1 MKRTLPKRKL
11 AEWIT
16 LVTSIVVILS
26 LVVYLVHDLLS
37 PASPYVEILARPAY
51 AEVSRAG
58 SRYVLPIDIESRAD
72 RAVARVNVRIAQA
85 GAQPDDVEIQYLGKR
100 STVRIYRY
108 LDQDPRTLKIEIAPT
123 HYVFD

>member
-1 MKRTLPKRKL
+1 MKRAFSKRKL

-16 LVTSIVVILS
+16 LIASVVVIFF
-26 LVVYLVHDLLS
+26 LVAYLVHDLLS
-37 PASPYVEILARPAY
+37 PASPYVEVLARPAY

-58 SRYVLPIDIESRAD
+58 NRYVLPIDIESRAD
-72 RAVARVNVRIAQA
+72 RAVARLNIRIVVP
-85 GAQPDDVEIQYLGKR
+85 GSPPDDVEIQYLGKR

-108 LDQDPRTLKIEIAPT
+108 FDHDPRTLKVEIAPT